1 MEVVFSYIFENQKV
15 GKGGFLPEIIEF
27 IEKMS
32 KNLILNFIDVMD

>member
-32 KNLILNFIDVMD
+32 KNLIFNFIDVMD